1 MSTEEQYIIHG
12 TSSNKKTPEKD
23 CHDIEADLL
32 NSNLDDKSGVKLFL
46 GGIPVEMDDEQV
58 ANALSQVLEIVSFNS
73 ESYEGKRNRGYGYLT
88 VKSIEDAKNLL
99 NFKPF
104 YLDGRKIDIK
114 LAESREESMAKMSE
128 VMKRKLFVSQLNKD
142 TDEAK
147 FKGYFQQFGEIEYA
161 YIVLNLRTK
170 KSRSFG
176 FVLYQNE
183 SSAEAALKIKDH

>member
-1 MSTEEQYIIHG
+1 MSTEQQYVIHG
-12 TSSNKKTPEKD
+12 RSDNNKTPEKD
-23 CHDIEADLL
+23 CHDVESDLL

-58 ANALSQVLEIVSFNS
+58 ANALSQVLEIVSFKS

-88 VKSIEDAKNLL
+88 VKTIEDSKKFL

-114 LAESREESMAKMSE
+114 LAQTREESMAQMSE
-128 VMKRKLFVSQLNKD
+128 VMKRKLFVSQLSKD
-142 TDEAK
+142 TDEAT
-147 FKGYFQQFGEIEYA
+147 FKSYFQRFGEIEYA

-176 FVLYQNE
+176 FVLYKNE
-183 SSAEAALKIKDH
+183 SSIEVALKVKDH